1 MKRIYQY
8 LIFILFFAVCSTTQT
23 PINLSSLSETVG
35 STTNKIE
42 INSSNWE
49 EFVGKSSQGNFI
61 SLRVDESISEDRVLI
76 VFDIESLE
84 KAIKDGGRIMNPL
97 DRNVVDKMASLGIL
111 PLSETVAALQ
121 ENLDPSKFT
130 TAFNVQGDFHNLD
143 ITKIDFTEYFT
154 KYTSGL
160 LPSFFIESD
169 NNYIFMIGGKGNIVK
184 MKISDGSVT
193 EVESNLLGIIESQE
207 YSSIINGSDY
217 SSRMGIRDTL
227 FDMRNNTLL
236 VTAIKKDEKNNCFT
250 LGVLSA
256 DMSTDSLS
264 FTWSFEINHC
274 EENFNSHQAGG
285 RIQPYKEG
293 YLLTVGDFKLPEDFG
308 YEITEDSHLSKILLI
323 DSDWNATI
331 FSSGHRNPQGLTIRN
346 ATIFSS
352 EHGPYG
358 GDEVNIIEEGKNYG
372 WPSSAYGFTYGLENI
387 YELDHNNIFQEP
399 IYFFTPSI
407 GISEITFYNQA
418 EFPRWNDFLMVS
430 SLKNMKIYTV
440 KLDKSQRNVIHVG
453 EFYVDERV
461 RDFTIGADGKLFLAG
476 DLGSLIIVSR
486 TDQDIP

>member
-1 MKRIYQY
+1 M
-8 LIFILFFAVCSTTQT
+8 
-23 PINLSSLSETVG
+23 SSLSETVG

-184 MKISDGSVT
+184 MNINDGSFA
-193 EVESNLLGIIESQE
+193 EVNSNLLEIIESQE
-207 YSSIINGSDY
+207 YSSIVNGSDY
-217 SSRMGIRDTL
+217 SSRMGIRDTVI
-227 FDMRNNTLL
+227 DTRNNFLL
-236 VTAIKKDEKNNCFT
+236 VTAIKKDEKENCFT
-250 LGVLSA
+250 SVSY
-256 DMSTDSLS
+256 T
-264 FTWSFEINHC
+264 H
-274 EENFNSHQAGG
+274 
-285 RIQPYKEG
+285 
-293 YLLTVGDFKLPEDFG
+293 LTLP
-308 YEITEDSHLSKILLI
+308 T
-323 DSDWNATI
+323 N
-331 FSSGHRNPQGLTIRN
+331 R
-346 ATIFSS
+346 
-352 EHGPYG
+352 
-358 GDEVNIIEEGKNYG
+358 EV
-372 WPSSAYGFTYGLENI
+372 
-387 YELDHNNIFQEP
+387 
-399 IYFFTPSI
+399 
-407 GISEITFYNQA
+407 
-418 EFPRWNDFLMVS
+418 
-430 SLKNMKIYTV
+430 
-440 KLDKSQRNVIHVG
+440 
-453 EFYVDERV
+453 
-461 RDFTIGADGKLFLAG
+461 
-476 DLGSLIIVSR
+476 
-486 TDQDIP
+486 